1 MIAEITITYFLK
13 DGTSNSVSISADFS
27 DDVKRGKLVSIMMK
41 LIKGGYTSLIQ
52 VSKIIAQKS
61 EGNILI
67 NPIHINTVDISCSFN
82 NSNPTLKRLMD
93 IASDCDMRKFQGI
106 DWVNLR
112 QNKSI

>member
-13 DGTSNSVSISADFS
+13 DGTSNSVSLLTDFS
-27 DDVKRGKLVSIMMK
+27 DDIDRGKFTLVMMK
-41 LIKGGYTSLIQ
+41 LIKGGYSALIQ
-52 VSKIIAQKS
+52 ASKIIAEKS

-82 NSNPTLKRLMD
+82 NSNTTLKRLID
-93 IASDCDMRKFQGI
+93 ISSDCDMRKFPDI

-112 QNKSI
+112 KNKSI